1 MGKAIGWRLAWKDK
15 SAVTQYTGSG
25 PEAGL
30 ALSLCPNQHG
40 SHVGTIP
47 HDHPPFT
54 CQPQALGVSRPP
66 TLLTDWLQIWG
77 FSQLH
82 QVGKFTRMTL
92 RTQKISI
99 YTVTVLL
106 IL

>member
-1 MGKAIGWRLAWKDK
+1 MGVGKAVGWRLAWKDK

-47 HDHPPFT
+47 T
-54 CQPQALGVSRPP
+54 
-66 TLLTDWLQIWG
+66 
-77 FSQLH
+77 
-82 QVGKFTRMTL
+82 
-92 RTQKISI
+92 
-99 YTVTVLL
+99 
-106 IL
+106 